1 MNRQAKLKTLSG
13 AMLLLCAVI
22 TVTQLPSNIRYLR
35 FACSPAGSGISV
47 PQAVSEL
54 VFAVLF
60 AAAFAVTGFAL
71 IKKRSDL
78 RLISISFIASGAL
91 QLVNSAVTAAF
102 APHATAAAWLIA
114 IMRAL
119 LGAAG
124 FAAVAAAARPKM
136 RRPLPALLLS
146 LPAALYL
153 FTWLIQLPGTY
164 IAVEAQY
171 RHLMRTF
178 VSGAAFNIL
187 QGAACIF
194 AAAFCS
200 NLPFSRRL
208 RPLGITGIAAACVAV
223 VCAAVIS
230 LCFST
235 FYRMFPPEALCTLLT
250 IFGYAAAA
258 ASLLL
263 PLAVFPCRAPSA
275 GSSAKPH

>member
-1 MNRQAKLKTLSG
+1 
-13 AMLLLCAVI
+13 
-22 TVTQLPSNIRYLR
+22 
-35 FACSPAGSGISV
+35 
-47 PQAVSEL
+47 
-54 VFAVLF
+54 
-60 AAAFAVTGFAL
+60 
-71 IKKRSDL
+71 
-78 RLISISFIASGAL
+78 
-91 QLVNSAVTAAF
+91 
-102 APHATAAAWLIA
+102 
-114 IMRAL
+114 
-119 LGAAG
+119 
-124 FAAVAAAARPKM
+124 
-136 RRPLPALLLS
+136 
-146 LPAALYL
+146 
-153 FTWLIQLPGTY
+153 
-164 IAVEAQY
+164 
-171 RHLMRTF
+171 MRTF

-235 FYRMFPPEALCTLLT
+235 FYRMFPPEALCTLLD

-275 GSSAKPH
+275 GSSAKPR

>member
-47 PQAVSEL
+47 PQAVFEL

-71 IKKRSDL
+71 IKKRFDL

-102 APHATAAAWLIA
+102 APPATAAAWLLA
-114 IMRAL
+114 ILRAL

-136 RRPLPALLLS
+136 RRPLSALLLS

-164 IAVEAQY
+164 IAVDAQY

-178 VSGAAFNIL
+178 VSGAAFKYSVCSPHQLPDTAGLLPCLSKSVPAPASVYTRTTASVKRRIFRCKFRLAAIL
-187 QGAACIF
+187 R
-194 AAAFCS
+194 
-200 NLPFSRRL
+200 SRRSEM
-208 RPLGITGIAAACVAV
+208 RPVHYTNH
-223 VCAAVIS
+223 S
-230 LCFST
+230 
-235 FYRMFPPEALCTLLT
+235 PK
-250 IFGYAAAA
+250 
-258 ASLLL
+258 
-263 PLAVFPCRAPSA
+263 CRSYCRIP
-275 GSSAKPH
+275 

>member
-54 VFAVLF
+54 IFAVLF

-102 APHATAAAWLIA
+102 APPATAAAWLLA
-114 IMRAL
+114 VLRAL

-124 FAAVAAAARPKM
+124 FAAVAAAARPKT
-136 RRPLPALLLS
+136 RPLPALLLS

-164 IAVEAQY
+164 IAVDAQY
-171 RHLMRTF
+171 RHLIRTF

-208 RPLGITGIAAACVAV
+208 RPLGITGIGAACVAV

-235 FYRMFPPEALCTLLT
+235 FYRMFPPEALCTLLN

-263 PLAVFPCRAPSA
+263 PLAVFPCRAPST
-275 GSSAKPH
+275 GSSAKPR

>member
-35 FACSPAGSGISV
+35 FACSPAGSGLSV

-78 RLISISFIASGAL
+78 RLISISFIVSGAL
-91 QLVNSAVTAAF
+91 QLVNSAVSAAF
-102 APHATAAAWLIA
+102 APPATAAAWLLA

-124 FAAVAAAARPKM
+124 FAAVAAAAHPKM
-136 RRPLPALLLS
+136 RRPLSALLLS

-235 FYRMFPPEALCTLLT
+235 LYRMFPTEALCTLLN